1 MLYITETE
9 VRGLLPMKEAVRLM
23 RESFEGLRSG
33 ESLSQ
38 PRRRLHLPSG
48 SVLHAM
54 AGAHGKYFG
63 TKIYATNAK
72 SGNANFLFW
81 LLDAE
86 TAKPLALF
94 EANWLGQIRTGAA
107 SGYATDVLARKDAT
121 THGVIGTGFQA
132 RSQVEAVAAVRE
144 LREVRVWSRREE
156 NRKRFARECSEAFG
170 LNVVAV
176 EAAREAVEGMDIVST
191 ATWAKDPVLE
201 AAWVSPGTHV
211 NAMGSNNPG
220 RRELPADLLDR
231 ARLIVADSVEQAK
244 IESGDLLL
252 AWGGP
257 DADAW
262 QRVADLQNV
271 TERPGDD
278 PQAITIFK
286 SNGLG
291 VEDVAAAAYVYEEA
305 VRTGSAGRPMGY
317 SGAES

>member
-1 MLYITETE
+1 MVFINEAE
-9 VRGLLPMKEAVRLM
+9 VRRLLPMGVAVRLM
-23 RESFEGLRSG
+23 RETFEGLRNGASI
-33 ESLSQ
+33 SQ
-38 PRRRLHLPSG
+38 PRRRLVLPQSG

-54 AGAHGKYFG
+54 AGAHGRYFG

-72 SGNANFLFW
+72 HGNANFLFW

-107 SGYATDVLARKDAT
+107 SGYATDVLARPDAS

-132 RSQVEAVAAVRE
+132 RSQVEAVAAVRK
-144 LREVRVWSRREE
+144 LNEVRVWSRQAANRE
-156 NRKRFARECSEAFG
+156 RFARDCSEAFG
-170 LNVVAV
+170 LHVIAT
-176 EAAREAVEGMDIVST
+176 ETAREAVEGMDIVST

-201 AAWVSPGTHV
+201 AEWISPGTHV
-211 NAMGSNNPG
+211 NAMGSNNPA

-231 ARLIVADSVEQAK
+231 AEVIAADSVEQAK

-257 DADAW
+257 ASVQWD
-262 QRVADLQNV
+262 RVVDLQNV
-271 TERPGDD
+271 TKRPENRD
-278 PQAITIFK
+278 AITIFK

-291 VEDVAAAAYVYEEA
+291 VEDVAAAAFVYEAAGHA
-305 VRTGSAGRPMGY
+305 VAH
-317 SGAES
+317 SGDES